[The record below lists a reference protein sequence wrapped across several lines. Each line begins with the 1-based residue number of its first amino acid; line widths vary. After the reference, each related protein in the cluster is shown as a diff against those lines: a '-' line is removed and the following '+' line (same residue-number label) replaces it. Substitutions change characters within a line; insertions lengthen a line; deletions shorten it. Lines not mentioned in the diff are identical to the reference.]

1 MGEKQGIRWNKCT
14 HLADGGLGH
23 RWIKAS
29 EFFGGSQELGLCFP
43 LLVEMK
49 VATLAIA
56 AERMCSWQRA
66 LRGRLLFKRIRLK
79 VLFKL
84 DHISPSFWKDFS

>member
-1 MGEKQGIRWNKCT
+1 MGDWGI
-14 HLADGGLGH
+14 GGL
-23 RWIKAS
+23 RLQR
-29 EFFGGSQELGLCFP
+29 FFLWSQELGLCFP

-66 LRGRLLFKRIRLK
+66 VRGRLLFKRIQLK
-79 VLFKL
+79 VLSKL